1 MQFCFCFLF
10 KFFFLFPR
18 KTGGVCKCASAIWTL
33 SGVGYFFFIIIF
45 YFFEEEWQA
54 SQEHGQ
60 DPLTGPLCV
69 VVDPE
74 TR

>member
-1 MQFCFCFLF
+1 MRFCHMDIEWCWL
-10 KFFFLFPR
+10 
-18 KTGGVCKCASAIWTL
+18 
-33 SGVGYFFFIIIF
+33 FFFIIIF

-60 DPLTGPLCV
+60 DPLTGPLRV